1 MLETAPCFCTLH
13 WLSVPLLNEMATQPS
28 FAVVAHAPLKR
39 LARAAQAAQPGNA
52 QRECAQ
58 MRPGYGRKGVGTFRH
73 AFALAV
79 VEGGRIFQ
87 HFDVEAVV
95 ADCLQLRKPPA
106 RSHRARHCTQV
117 TGARGGTATV
127 ACVWWASAC
136 AVQIRMPRTRLTG
149 NAGTVNQAAIR
160 RWHSSRSASP
170 DDRPG
175 SGSHSP
181 CSSGRPHLVV
191 RPTQVSFRSMRQW
204 AVP

>member
-1 MLETAPCFCTLH
+1 
-13 WLSVPLLNEMATQPS
+13 
-28 FAVVAHAPLKR
+28 
-39 LARAAQAAQPGNA
+39 
-52 QRECAQ
+52 

-87 HFDVEAVV
+87 HFDIEAVV

-136 AVQIRMPRTRLTG
+136 AVQIRMMPRCRALDLPEMLAPSTRLPY
-149 NAGTVNQAAIR
+149 AGGTAPEAHRRMIAQGRGVTPPAAGADPT
-160 RWHSSRSASP
+160 WASRLASTTYAGQFQKYAAVG
-170 DDRPG
+170 RPIG
-175 SGSHSP
+175 RLALV
-181 CSSGRPHLVV
+181 SGRAPAGRAGACAPGRDGRGAALVFG
-191 RPTQVSFRSMRQW
+191 QGGDG
-204 AVP
+204 AVDGA